1 MRGTLRTHITSISI
15 VIFAIVY
22 CYLNYLKPAFL
33 YNKNGTLR
41 EFGIGFKFYYSLLLY
56 SLGTFTLFC
65 SESFKTLLYASLSFF
80 MS

>member
-15 VIFAIVY
+15 VIFIILY

-41 EFGIGFKFYYSLLLY
+41 EFGVGFKKKTVVPLWLITIFIAIISYFSVLYYI
-56 SLGTFTLFC
+56 
-65 SESFKTLLYASLSFF
+65 ESPNVVF
-80 MS
+80 

>member
-41 EFGIGFKFYYSLLLY
+41 EFGIGFKKKTVVPLWLITIFIAIMSYFSVLYYI
-56 SLGTFTLFC
+56 
-65 SESFKTLLYASLSFF
+65 ESPNVAF
-80 MS
+80 

>member
-33 YNKNGTLR
+33 YNKNGSLR
-41 EFGIGFKFYYSLLLY
+41 EFGVGFKKKTVVPLWLITIFIAIMSYFSVLYYI
-56 SLGTFTLFC
+56 
-65 SESFKTLLYASLSFF
+65 ESPNVVF
-80 MS
+80 

>member
-41 EFGIGFKFYYSLLLY
+41 EFGIGFKKKTVVPLWLITIFIAIMSYFSVLYYI
-56 SLGTFTLFC
+56 
-65 SESFKTLLYASLSFF
+65 ESPNVVF
-80 MS
+80 

>member
-41 EFGIGFKFYYSLLLY
+41 EFGIGFKRKTVVPLWLITIFIAIMSYFSVLYYI
-56 SLGTFTLFC
+56 
-65 SESFKTLLYASLSFF
+65 ESPNVVF
-80 MS
+80 